1 MVFGMLD
8 VFQPHVYTLLD
19 PGDSLFALTPYV
31 AMRFSLLV
39 DVCYNVFRSLLF
51 LVIAGDCCY

>member
-39 DVCYNVFRSLLF
+39 DVLL
-51 LVIAGDCCY
+51 